1 VKYGLSRDLES
12 FQACTWQIASLPRA
26 QFAAAQATAESH
38 AADGGAML
46 LMTCQ
51 RLEAYHFGS
60 CACTC
65 DVHLAGREALYHLA
79 EVAAGLHA
87 VVPGEDQVLGQVRY
101 AIHSA
106 PAVFRGPGDL
116 AMSSARQFRRT
127 LEFETDAGHVLDRAL
142 GMLDATP
149 EGLLLVLGAGHMGR
163 LVARRGLA
171 LGFAQVIVAS
181 RQRPSASW
189 FGDPRLSW
197 VALERLHDIPGA
209 SVIAGCLGADAGQ
222 LSPDDDLP
230 PARALVDL
238 GTPRNFAP
246 ASASCADIATLL
258 EAEAGDASA
267 TSWRAIQV
275 GRVRALVDARLDF
288 ADSDDR
294 SGVRRLRSAIE
305 RQRVQEADRIATLHP
320 EIPRETVDAITRSL
334 LNRIFHAPSER
345 LRQLG
350 DDEFARELAA
360 LFLSDPAAEDEE

>member
-1 VKYGLSRDLES
+1 MKYGLSRDLES
-12 FQACTWQIASLPRA
+12 FQACTWQIASLPPAR
-26 QFAAAQATAESH
+26 FATAQAAAESH

-51 RLEAYHFGS
+51 RLEAYHFGA
-60 CACTC
+60 CDCTC
-65 DVHLAGREALYHLA
+65 DVHLTGREALYHLA

-106 PAVFRGPGDL
+106 PPAFRGPGDL
-116 AMSSARQFRRT
+116 AMSTARQFRRT

-142 GMLDATP
+142 AVLNATP
-149 EGLLLVLGAGHMGR
+149 DGLLLVLGAGHMGR

-171 LGFAQVIVAS
+171 LGFAQVIVAA

-197 VALERLHDIPGA
+197 VALERVRDVPEA
-209 SVIAGCLGADAGQ
+209 AVIAGCLGADAGQ
-222 LSPDDDLP
+222 LSPDHDLP

-246 ASASCADIATLL
+246 AAISCVDIAALL
-258 EAEAGDASA
+258 EEEAEDASE
-267 TSWRAIQV
+267 TSWRAMQAE
-275 GRVRALVDARLDF
+275 RVRVLVDARLDF

-294 SGVRRLRSAIE
+294 NGVRLLRAEIE
-305 RQRVQEADRIATLHP
+305 RQRAQEADRIAALHP
-320 EIPRETVDAITRSL
+320 EIPRETLDVITRSL
-334 LNRIFHAPSER
+334 VNHIFHTPSER

-350 DDEFARELAA
+350 DDEFARELTA
-360 LFLSDPAAEDEE
+360 LFLAEPASEDQI